1 MNKKVLIHS
10 IAFYPDGVSTAYL
23 YNDIALELSKNGF
36 EVIVLSTTPHYN
48 FTSTYQEYGINKKF
62 FGLIYESNYNGI
74 KVIHIPM
81 KKYKSTML
89 RICGFF
95 YWHLMALF
103 IGLTMKRVHVILS
116 PSPPLTIGLIN
127 LMIGFVN
134 KAKTIYNVQ
143 EIYPDFLIN
152 HGQLKSKIVI
162 GFLKKLERFIYNKS
176 DATVTIDSIFFEKII
191 KRFNDKSKL
200 SIIPNFVDAELY
212 HEVALFNLP
221 SEFAKVDGYFR
232 LMYAGNIGYAQD
244 WEPLISLACKLKEL
258 PIEFFII
265 GEGVMKDSLIDSVM
279 KNDLKNVKVFPYQS
293 RELLP
298 LLNSSADAHFIFM
311 DPKLDDQGFPS
322 KVYTIMA
329 CARPLIV
336 TSRAGASLNNFLS
349 NKNCSLIVAEDDI
362 ESKVNQLIKGVEKLM
377 SDSSYRKELGLNGRK
392 VIELEYSKEIVVSK
406 YIELVKSLLPR

>member
-1 MNKKVLIHS
+1 VNKKVLIHS

>member
-1 MNKKVLIHS
+1 
-10 IAFYPDGVSTAYL
+10 
-23 YNDIALELSKNGF
+23 
-36 EVIVLSTTPHYN
+36 
-48 FTSTYQEYGINKKF
+48 
-62 FGLIYESNYNGI
+62 
-74 KVIHIPM
+74 M

-127 LMIGFVN
+127 LMIGFVT

-152 HGQLKSKIVI
+152 HGQLKIKIVI

-176 DATVTIDSIFFEKII
+176 DATVTIDSIFFDKII

-212 HEVALFNLP
+212 HEVALINLP

-279 KNDLKNVKVFPYQS
+279 KNDLKNVKIFPYQS

-349 NKNCSLIVAEDDI
+349 NKNCSLIVAEDDL

-377 SDSSYRKELGLNGRK
+377 SDSSHRKELGLNGRK